1 MKASVIITT
10 YKRAAF
16 LLNAIESVLSQSV
29 IAEVIVVD
37 DNGFGSLEQI
47 ETYKVLEPYLDKII
61 YIALSVNSGACF
73 ARNKGI
79 ETAKGEYIFFLD
91 DDDVFLPSKVEI
103 QTAFL
108 DNHLQLEG
116 CLAAFKRINYETNE
130 EILADSNSPVVGNY
144 KNFVI
149 KGNFFTPMLCI
160 RKSAIEAIGGFDNIA
175 RFQDRYLMIK
185 ALLNNYNFE
194 IINDALHIMYEH
206 QDERIT
212 QAGVEK
218 SLKSLDIIKNEV
230 LKTKEKFTDKEWLT
244 YLQKDFRMRGMFF
257 YISKHYKIRLKGI
270 VYFLKSFQTIYNI
283 YDLKMI
289 FKTILK

>member
-1 MKASVIITT
+1 MIATIIITT
-10 YKRAAF
+10 YKRTAF
-16 LLNAIESVLSQSV
+16 LLNAIESVLAQSV
-29 IAEVIVVD
+29 VAEVIVVD
-37 DNGFGSLEQI
+37 DNGFGSSEQI
-47 ETYKVLEPYLDKII
+47 ETYKVLESYLDRII
-61 YIALSVNSGACF
+61 YIALPINSGACV

-108 DNHLQLEG
+108 DNNPRLEG

-130 EILADSNSPVVGNY
+130 EIVADSNYPVVGNY

-149 KGNFFTPMLCI
+149 RGNFFTPMLCI
-160 RKSAIEAIGGFDNIA
+160 RKNAIEAIGGFDNIA

-230 LKTKEKFTDKEWLT
+230 LKTKEKFTDKEWLS
-244 YLQKDFRMRGMFF
+244 YLQKDFRMRGTFF